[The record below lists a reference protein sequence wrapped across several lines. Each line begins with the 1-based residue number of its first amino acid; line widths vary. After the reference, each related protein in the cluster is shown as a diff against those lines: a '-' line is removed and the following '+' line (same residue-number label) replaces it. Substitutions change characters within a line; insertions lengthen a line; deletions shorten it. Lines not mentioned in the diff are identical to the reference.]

1 MDFSLLHF
9 FSPANIITFMAVFVR
24 IGGLMLSAPLFSI
37 YPIPVQ
43 IKVWIVAFIAFI
55 IYPFVQSHAHYLVPN
70 DILGLSVVFIKE
82 FAIGY
87 IIGFCANIIFIAAEL
102 GANMFSIQMGLSISQ
117 ALNPLTGAASPI
129 ISQAFTLLIT
139 MIFIGLNAHQWLLS
153 SLYSSFVHVP
163 VGYSFIFDG
172 ALIQK
177 VIYMSGQIFKIAIGI
192 TMPIFSVLLIKDILL
207 GFVSKL
213 MPQMNIFMV
222 AMPLKVFVG
231 LLLCMIFMRP
241 VAEYSKILLERILTE
256 VSVLF

>member
-1 MDFSLLHF
+1 
-9 FSPANIITFMAVFVR
+9 
-24 IGGLMLSAPLFSI
+24 
-37 YPIPVQ
+37 
-43 IKVWIVAFIAFI
+43 
-55 IYPFVQSHAHYLVPN
+55 
-70 DILGLSVVFIKE
+70 
-82 FAIGY
+82 
-87 IIGFCANIIFIAAEL
+87 
-102 GANMFSIQMGLSISQ
+102 MGLSISQ